1 MKLPENVVKVNKIA
15 FQNVVRQRLSFHY
28 SEMEEHLEQFINGI
42 VEAGYQLKGPFFYS
56 LNNVPLNEVIEIELF
71 MPISNDLFSL
81 KGYNFSTYFEI
92 SNLLKT
98 IIKGDLKTLTEIEY
112 AKLIIAME
120 KNDLEM
126 VTPFYHVVPKNG
138 LEYLELLVG
147 YSEKI

>member
-1 MKLPENVVKVNKIA
+1 M
-15 FQNVVRQRLSFHY
+15 
-28 SEMEEHLEQFINGI
+28 
-42 VEAGYQLKGPFFYS
+42 
-56 LNNVPLNEVIEIELF
+56 EIELF
-71 MPISNDLFSL
+71 MPISNDVFSL

-112 AKLIIAME
+112 AKLIIALE

-126 VTPFYHVVPKNG
+126 VTPFYNVVPKNG

-147 YSEKI
+147 YSKNI

>member
-71 MPISNDLFSL
+71 IPISNDLFSL

>member
-112 AKLIIAME
+112 AKLIIALE

-147 YSEKI
+147 YSENI

>member
-28 SEMEEHLEQFINGI
+28 SEMEEHLEQFIKGI
-42 VEAGYQLKGPFFYS
+42 VEACYQLKGPFFYS

>member
-28 SEMEEHLEQFINGI
+28 SEMEEHLEQFIKGI
-42 VEAGYQLKGPFFYS
+42 VEAGYQFKGPFFYS

-71 MPISNDLFSL
+71 MPISNDVFSL

-98 IIKGDLKTLTEIEY
+98 IIKGDIKTLTETEY
-112 AKLIIAME
+112 AKLIIALE
-120 KNDLEM
+120 KNNLEM

-138 LEYLELLVG
+138 LEYLELLVS
-147 YSEKI
+147 YSENI

>member
-28 SEMEEHLEQFINGI
+28 SEMEEHLEQFIKGI
-42 VEAGYQLKGPFFYS
+42 VEAGYQFKGPFFYS

-71 MPISNDLFSL
+71 MPISNDVFSL

-98 IIKGDLKTLTEIEY
+98 IIKGDIKTLTETEY
-112 AKLIIAME
+112 AKLIIALE
-120 KNDLEM
+120 ENDLEM

-147 YSEKI
+147 YSENI